1 MTAPQMTLSRK
12 GFGSPKI
19 SLHRGT
25 YCGSIVKNKTQ
36 NKLNHEAEK
45 IGLNIRLSQDI
56 A

>member
-1 MTAPQMTLSRK
+1 MTAPPMILSRA

-19 SLHRGT
+19 NLHKGT
-25 YCGSIVKNKTQ
+25 YCGSRVKNKTQ

-45 IGLNIRLSQDI
+45 MGLNIRLSQDI